1 MSRNVAAAF
10 VKQREEMGFPLL
22 KRGDK

>member
-1 MSRNVAAAF
+1 MSRNVASAF

-22 KRGDK
+22 KEGDK